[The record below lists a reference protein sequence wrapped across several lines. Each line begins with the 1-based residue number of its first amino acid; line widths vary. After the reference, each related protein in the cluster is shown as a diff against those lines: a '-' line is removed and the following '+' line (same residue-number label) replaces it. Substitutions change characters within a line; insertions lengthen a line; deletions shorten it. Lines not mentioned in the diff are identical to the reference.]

1 VDVKRVLH
9 IVRSPAAATG
19 AAAVAAPGATSGAMG
34 VPGAAVAEHDV
45 LVYTYVPALQPERA
59 WRLWREPADAPCPA
73 PAHVQTIDT
82 DTVCRLAFEL
92 DAVVV
97 W

>member
-9 IVRSPAAATG
+9 IVRSPEAAANPAVP
-19 AAAVAAPGATSGAMG
+19 AAAVA
-34 VPGAAVAEHDV
+34 EDDV
-45 LVYTYVPALQPERA
+45 LVYTYVPAQPPARA
-59 WRLWREPADAPCPA
+59 WLLWRD
-73 PAHVQTIDT
+73 PAHAPGSLHVQAIDT
-82 DTVCRLAFEL
+82 ATLCRLAFEL

>member
-9 IVRSPAAATG
+9 IVRSPE
-19 AAAVAAPGATSGAMG
+19 AVAIPA
-34 VPGAAVAEHDV
+34 VPAAVAEHDV
-45 LVYTYVPALQPERA
+45 LVYTYVPAQPPGRA
-59 WRLWREPADAPCPA
+59 WLLWRD
-73 PAHVQTIDT
+73 PAHAGAPDPLHVQAIDT
-82 DTVCRLAFEL
+82 AALCRLAFEL

>member
-9 IVRSPAAATG
+9 VVRSPEAAAG
-19 AAAVAAPGATSGAMG
+19 PAP
-34 VPGAAVAEHDV
+34 VPAAAVAEHDV
-45 LVYTYVPALQPERA
+45 LVYTYVPASPPARA
-59 WRLWREPADAPCPA
+59 WLLWRDPAGAPGPA
-73 PAHVQTIDT
+73 PAHVHAIDT
-82 DTVCRLAFEL
+82 ATVCRLAFEL

>member
-9 IVRSPAAATG
+9 IVRSAEMTAGSTPGSAPGAAIVP
-19 AAAVAAPGATSGAMG
+19 AAAVAG
-34 VPGAAVAEHDV
+34 HDV
-45 LVYTYVPALQPERA
+45 LVYTYVPARPPAAA
-59 WRLWREPADAPCPA
+59 WLLWRDPADAPCPA
-73 PAHVQTIDT
+73 PDHVQTIDT
-82 DTVCRLAFEL
+82 DAVCRLAFEL

>member
-9 IVRSPAAATG
+9 IVRSPEAAAGPAPGT
-19 AAAVAAPGATSGAMG
+19 APGATP
-34 VPGAAVAEHDV
+34 VPAAAVAEHDV
-45 LVYTYVPALQPERA
+45 LVYTYVPARPPARVWL
-59 WRLWREPADAPCPA
+59 LWRDPADAPGPA

-82 DTVCRLAFEL
+82 DAVCRLAFEL
-92 DAVVV
+92 DAVAV

>member
-1 VDVKRVLH
+1 MKRVLH
-9 IVRSPAAATG
+9 IVRSPEVAAG
-19 AAAVAAPGATSGAMG
+19 AAPGAMI
-34 VPGAAVAEHDV
+34 VPPAAVAEHDV
-45 LVYTYVPALQPERA
+45 LVYTYVPALPPARP
-59 WRLWREPADAPCPA
+59 WLLWRDPANAPGPA

-82 DTVCRLAFEL
+82 DSVCRLAFEL